1 MWKPDGP
8 LVAPDSLGSLE
19 PVDVLF
25 EYDCEPLTFVVHDP
39 GGHLLLAHWLD
50 FSDGTTRYLIS
61 AIDSQILNDLRSNR
75 LDLQGALRQP
85 RCWTR
90 PRPTVQ
96 ALHQKV
102 LVTETPLFDQA
113 LEPGLDAMGNLADIL
128 TRGAQFLGD
137 HSKAGRL
144 AAPEPVPP
152 AEDRALAGRELRQ
165 DRLELAGLDRSRG
178 GLRVCRGARA
188 AGIRRTWSLRSR

>member
-85 RCWTR
+85 RCWIADLRAQSWTIA
-90 PRPTVQ
+90 
-96 ALHQKV
+96 ALWHVNFESVPKED
-102 LVTETPLFDQA
+102 LP
-113 LEPGLDAMGNLADIL
+113 EPGAMLN
-128 TRGAQFLGD
+128 
-137 HSKAGRL
+137 
-144 AAPEPVPP
+144 P
-152 AEDRALAGRELRQ
+152 
-165 DRLELAGLDRSRG
+165 
-178 GLRVCRGARA
+178 
-188 AGIRRTWSLRSR
+188 